1 MNLSSPCLLKIPKNW
16 SNKLISCNKCSTLVI
31 PRWPFKI
38 PHSSCNNEAKSFVSA
53 LARLVFRALFFN
65 EFENTSLSQDTIV
78 PWMSENII
86 PHNLWLIPYDSYLV
100 YLIRDRNVGFC
111 IFKIAISKWF
121 EFFIYSICFT
131 QIQFNNIFKNSYF
144 QPKFYFWILLK

>member
-53 LARLVFRALFFN
+53 LPRLVFRALFFN

-78 PWMSENII
+78 LWMSENTRPHKLCVII
-86 PHNLWLIPYDSYLV
+86 HDSWNIDFEIENWVLH
-100 YLIRDRNVGFC
+100 IQNC
-111 IFKIAISKWF
+111 NFKVV
-121 EFFIYSICFT
+121 
-131 QIQFNNIFKNSYF
+131 
-144 QPKFYFWILLK
+144 WILYLFNLFYLHTV